1 MCQTLS
7 GTALASLHCSHH
19 FHRSSLT
26 SHHTS
31 LTPLSTPILYPFSSH
46 TTLNTNLTHC
56 CLSHTPLSTPS
67 QATASL
73 LPSVTKTSHLTL
85 LPLFLSLSHSLSLS
99 SLSSLSLSLSLSHTH
114 THTHTHTM
122 PLKNT
127 SRWNGRQHQSRHKL
141 FICAHGQRQVG
152 KSVYAKLC
160 RA

>member
-1 MCQTLS
+1 MS

-99 SLSSLSLSLSLSHTH
+99 LLSLLSLSLSLSLTHTHAHTH
-114 THTHTHTM
+114 THHASQ
-122 PLKNT
+122 K
-127 SRWNGRQHQSRHKL
+127 HQ
-141 FICAHGQRQVG
+141 QVEWQATP
-152 KSVYAKLC
+152 KQAQTLHL
-160 RA
+160 RAWTASGG